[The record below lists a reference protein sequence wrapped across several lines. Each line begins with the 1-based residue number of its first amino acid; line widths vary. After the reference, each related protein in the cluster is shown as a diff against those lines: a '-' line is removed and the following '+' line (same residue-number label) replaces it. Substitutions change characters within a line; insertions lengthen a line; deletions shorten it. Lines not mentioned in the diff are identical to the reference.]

1 MAERGIDQ
9 NEEKKSYAS
18 IFLIGIALLVAVS
31 FWAFW
36 DDNLTR
42 RPWKSVQARFYRL
55 DYAKAKAAYDEEH
68 KKLLQDPTYQELS
81 KKLTAAQTSLKEG
94 DLGRRLAAL
103 DKQEEQATV
112 RFQEW
117 DQEVKFIKSEL
128 EEASYEY
135 DHAVQ
140 QKRNTKPYQEHI
152 QELEKEQANLDPQ
165 LEAARAKRDQIRE
178 EIKKIEADT
187 ENLEKE
193 LEKVTAERD
202 KWVRVME
209 NATLKLGPF
218 SLPKIPKIE
227 QVSLDEFDR
236 NRFDQA
242 IARVDLCQTCHLA
255 INRAGFENE
264 QNPFKTHPR
273 REVLL
278 ADNAHPPEK
287 FGCTACHEG
296 QGVAVNSVQQAHGE
310 VPYWET
316 PLLRGAKV
324 QSSCT
329 SCHLDVQ
336 KFDAVPLLAQGQIL
350 FEQVGCTGC
359 HLVQGY
365 ENIPKIGPSLRKISA
380 KVDPSWMVRW
390 IENPHKFRPR
400 TRMPNFD
407 LKQDDAV
414 AITTYIWSSA

>member
-9 NEEKKSYAS
+9 NEEKKSYGS
-18 IFLIGIALLVAVS
+18 IFLIGIALLVALS

-36 DDNLTR
+36 DDNITR
-42 RPWKSVQARFYRL
+42 RPWKSVQTRFYRL

-68 KKLLQDPTYQELS
+68 KKLQADSNYQELS
-81 KKLTAAQTSLKEG
+81 KKLVAAQESLNDG
-94 DLGRRLAAL
+94 DLGRRLSAL
-103 DKQEEQATV
+103 EKQELQATV
-112 RFQEW
+112 RFQEL

-128 EEASYEY
+128 EEAWYEY

-140 QKRNTKPYQEHI
+140 QKRNTKPYEEHI
-152 QELEKEQANLDPQ
+152 QELDKEQAKIDPG
-165 LEAARAKRDQIRE
+165 LEAARAKRDQLRE
-178 EIKKIEADT
+178 EIKKINADVK
-187 ENLEKE
+187 NLEKE

-218 SLPKIPKIE
+218 SFPKIPKIE

-242 IARVDLCQTCHLA
+242 IARVDRCQTCHLA
-255 INRAGFENE
+255 INRPGFEKE

-296 QGVAVNSVQQAHGE
+296 QGVAVNSVEQAHGE
-310 VPYWET
+310 VHYWET
-316 PLLRGAKV
+316 PLLRGTKV
-324 QSSCT
+324 QASCA

-336 KFDAVPLLAQGQIL
+336 RFEAVPLLAEGQRL
-350 FEQVGCTGC
+350 
-359 HLVQGY
+359 
-365 ENIPKIGPSLRKISA
+365 
-380 KVDPSWMVRW
+380 
-390 IENPHKFRPR
+390 
-400 TRMPNFD
+400 
-407 LKQDDAV
+407 
-414 AITTYIWSSA
+414 